1 MATIAS
7 ANHKSA
13 GFASAGLSGAS
24 LLAPFRAFGRAV
36 IALAEASPQMRA
48 LNRLNQVSDA
58 ELGALGTT
66 REREIRRILGGAAV
80 L

>member
-7 ANHKSA
+7 VDHKSA
-13 GFASAGLSGAS
+13 GFSGAS

-48 LNRLNQVSDA
+48 LNRLSLVSDT
-58 ELGALGTT
+58 ELSALGTT